1 MASTT
6 AMPLPLR
13 ASASNR
19 FLRVFMNH
27 LATAAAV
34 GSTILVMAPLIAI
47 FAYLLFMGASSLNL
61 AFFTQVPKPVG
72 EAGGGMANSILGS
85 GILLAIASLMGV
97 PIGIAGGIYIA
108 EFGRN
113 KRLANMVRFTADVLN
128 GVPSI
133 VMGIAIYTLIVVPQ
147 KHFSA
152 LAGGVALGIMM
163 IPTITRT
170 TEEML
175 LMVPLNVR
183 EAALGL
189 GVPNWRSVLSITLR
203 TASPG
208 VITGCMLAF
217 ARVAGETAPLLFT
230 AFGNQFWSTSVNQPI
245 AALPLQIFVY
255 ALSPYDEWHR
265 LAWAG
270 ALVLIVLIVVSVALV
285 RYVRARSFERGKL
298 VGVAIEVSDLNAWY
312 GTNHTLQSISLK
324 IPANHATALIGPS
337 GCGKSTFVRCLNR
350 MHETNPIGRVTGT
363 VRVGPTDIYA
373 QTSPVEVRRR
383 IGMVFQRPNPFPTM
397 SIYDNVASGL
407 RLNGFRNRK
416 VLDEVVERSLQQAA
430 LWDEVKNDLKK
441 KSGASLS
448 GGQQQRLCI
457 ARALAVDPE
466 VMLMDEPASALDP
479 VSTAKIED
487 LIFQLK
493 TQYTIVIVT
502 HNMQQAARVAEN
514 TGFFLNGKL
523 VEFDATHKI
532 FTNPTDKRTEDYIT
546 GRFG

>member
-1 MASTT
+1 MASTV
-6 AMPLPLR
+6 MPPPLR
-13 ASASNR
+13 AGASNR
-19 FLRVFMNH
+19 FMRVVVNH
-27 LATAAAV
+27 LATAAAI

-47 FAYLLFMGASSLNL
+47 FAYLLFKGASSLNL
-61 AFFTQVPKPVG
+61 AFFTQIPKPVG
-72 EAGGGMANSILGS
+72 ETGGGMANSILGS

-113 KRLANMVRFTADVLN
+113 GRLANMVRFTADVLN

-133 VMGIAIYTLIVVPQ
+133 VMGITIYTLLVAGRG
-147 KHFSA
+147 FSA
-152 LAGGVALGIMM
+152 LSGGVALGIMM

-230 AFGNQFWSTSVNQPI
+230 AFGNQYWSTSLNQPI

-285 RYVRARSFERGKL
+285 RYVAGRG
-298 VGVAIEVSDLNAWY
+298 V
-312 GTNHTLQSISLK
+312 LK
-324 IPANHATALIGPS
+324 
-337 GCGKSTFVRCLNR
+337 
-350 MHETNPIGRVTGT
+350 
-363 VRVGPTDIYA
+363 
-373 QTSPVEVRRR
+373 
-383 IGMVFQRPNPFPTM
+383 
-397 SIYDNVASGL
+397 
-407 RLNGFRNRK
+407 
-416 VLDEVVERSLQQAA
+416 
-430 LWDEVKNDLKK
+430 
-441 KSGASLS
+441 GAS
-448 GGQQQRLCI
+448 
-457 ARALAVDPE
+457 
-466 VMLMDEPASALDP
+466 
-479 VSTAKIED
+479 
-487 LIFQLK
+487 
-493 TQYTIVIVT
+493 
-502 HNMQQAARVAEN
+502 
-514 TGFFLNGKL
+514 
-523 VEFDATHKI
+523 
-532 FTNPTDKRTEDYIT
+532 
-546 GRFG
+546 